1 MSATVTLPMAG
12 AATVPV
18 TPRGSQDGSVDADRL
33 WETISAV
40 EDPELPIS
48 LVDLGLVRELDV
60 VDGRVRIGL
69 TYTSLACPCVEII
82 KDDVRD
88 AVAALPDVTDV
99 EVDDVLEAWSRDD
112 VSPAGLEALRAVAV
126 L

>member
-1 MSATVTLPMAG
+1 MTPE
-12 AATVPV
+12 
-18 TPRGSQDGSVDADRL
+18 PRGNNDGSVEPGRL
-33 WETISAV
+33 WGALSAV

-48 LVDLGLVRELDV
+48 LVDLGLVRELEV
-60 VDGRVRIGL
+60 HDGHVRIGL

-88 AVAALPDVTDV
+88 AIAALP
-99 EVDDVLEAWSRDD
+99 EVRSVQIDDVLEAWSRDD
-112 VSPAGLEALRAVAV
+112 VSPAGLEALRVVAV